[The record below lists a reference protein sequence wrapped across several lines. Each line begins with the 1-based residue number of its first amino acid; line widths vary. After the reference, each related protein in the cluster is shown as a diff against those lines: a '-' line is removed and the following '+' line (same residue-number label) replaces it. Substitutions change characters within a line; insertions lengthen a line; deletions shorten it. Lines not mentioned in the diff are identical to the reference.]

1 MATWELTEAEAQI
14 MARLRELARTYDNFT
29 LSVYGQGTV
38 KRRVLDVAWT
48 PRMRVQA
55 QGLRPSLDE

>member
-38 KRRVLDVAWT
+38 KRRVLDVALT
-48 PRMRVQA
+48 PRVRVQT

>member
-38 KRRVLDVAWT
+38 KRRVLDLACTW
-48 PRMRVQA
+48 RVRLQRQELKA
-55 QGLRPSLDE
+55 SLDD